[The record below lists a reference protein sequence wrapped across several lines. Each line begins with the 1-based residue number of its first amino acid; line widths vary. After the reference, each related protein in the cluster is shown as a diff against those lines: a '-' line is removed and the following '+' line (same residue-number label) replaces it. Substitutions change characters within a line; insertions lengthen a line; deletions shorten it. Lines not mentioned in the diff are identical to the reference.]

1 MRSIAVTQHQ
11 LQEHI
16 EEDRRIM
23 RQLAYVVGGFIVAT
37 AIMAV
42 TVGMIMG

>member
-11 LQEHI
+11 LQEHN

-23 RQLAYVVGGFIVAT
+23 RHLAYVVGGFIIAT

>member
-11 LQEHI
+11 LQEHT

-23 RQLAYVVGGFIVAT
+23 RHLAYVVGGFIIAT

>member
-1 MRSIAVTQHQ
+1 MTQHL
-11 LQEHI
+11 LQEQT